1 MQVSQTCLQGSTGRH
16 MGPGRQ
22 GGGGRVARCMGDA
35 KDPCMGGEGGR
46 RGRGGAVGDPL
57 GDAKGPLGL
66 PKDPF
71 GDPIGNSIGGPKD
84 PLGTPWGS
92 LGDP

>member
-1 MQVSQTCLQGSTGRH
+1 
-16 MGPGRQ
+16 
-22 GGGGRVARCMGDA
+22 MGDA